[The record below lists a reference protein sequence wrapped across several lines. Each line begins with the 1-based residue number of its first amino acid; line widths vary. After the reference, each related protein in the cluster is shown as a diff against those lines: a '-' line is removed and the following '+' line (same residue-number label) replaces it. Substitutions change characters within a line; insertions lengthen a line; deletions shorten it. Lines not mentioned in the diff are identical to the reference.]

1 MTKSV
6 RSGRQVVV
14 LASVLGAALA
24 LGACSFL
31 DEALKGTNPIAKELD
46 TTARK
51 GAAGPP
57 DRSLSIPPGY
67 SLLPPVDAAGSGS
80 APGAATGGKT
90 GGANAAGAP
99 ASKKIDLGAARG
111 GEAVTRQTVVTNRG
125 TVKDESPGK
134 GEKEPLSPSAG
145 KN

>member
-6 RSGRQVVV
+6 RSGRRVAV
-14 LASVLGAALA
+14 LASVLAAALA
-24 LGACSFL
+24 LSGCSFL
-31 DEALKGTNPIAKELD
+31 DDVLKGTNPIAKELD
-46 TTARK
+46 KTARK
-51 GAAGPP
+51 GVTEPP

-67 SLLPPVDAAGSGS
+67 SLLPPVDAAGRGS
-80 APGAATGGKT
+80 APGAAPGGRS

-111 GEAVTRQTVVTNRG
+111 GEAVTRETVVTNRG
-125 TVKDESPGK
+125 AVREGNPGK
-134 GEKEPLSPSAG
+134 GEQAPSNPPAK

>member
-6 RSGRQVVV
+6 GSGRRVAV

-24 LGACSFL
+24 LSACGFL
-31 DEALKGTNPIAKELD
+31 DDALKGTNPIAKELD
-46 TTARK
+46 RTARK
-51 GAAGPP
+51 GASDRP

-80 APGAATGGKT
+80 APGAATGGKA
-90 GGANAAGAP
+90 GDGAAGAP

-125 TVKDESPGK
+125 TVKEESPGG
-134 GEKEPLSPSAG
+134 GEKEPSNRPAR

>member
-6 RSGRQVVV
+6 GSGRRVAV

-24 LGACSFL
+24 LNACGFL
-31 DEALKGTNPIAKELD
+31 DDALKGANPIAKELD
-46 TTARK
+46 RTARK
-51 GAAGPP
+51 GAAGRP

-67 SLLPPVDAAGSGS
+67 SLLPPVDAAGRGS
-80 APGAATGGKT
+80 APGAATGGRT
-90 GGANAAGAP
+90 GDDAAGPP

-125 TVKDESPGK
+125 TVEEGSPGK
-134 GEKEPLSPSAG
+134 GEKEPSNRPAR